1 MRFETAQVLEI
12 AGISKDT
19 LRHWK
24 KVLQPISRYDGRSAK
39 YSLAELLAICVIAR
53 ATQDLGVTIS
63 QITKSAD
70 WLFAE
75 AGNRMLPEHHQAVV
89 YLLPDGGGIWSTG
102 LPIEID
108 AAIIIR
114 IGPIL
119 DKIRSAPDQAQA
131 QLALP
136 FKST

>member
-12 AGISKDT
+12 AGVTKDT
-19 LRHWK
+19 LRHWRK
-24 KVLQPISRYDGRSAK
+24 LLPPIKRFDGRSTK
-39 YSLAELLAICVIAR
+39 YSLPDLVAICVIAR
-53 ATQDLGVTIS
+53 ATQELGVTIS
-63 QITKSAD
+63 QIAKSAD

-75 AGNRMLPEHHQAVV
+75 AENRVLAEHYHAIV
-89 YLLPDGGGIWSTG
+89 YLMPDGKGIWATSLLTD
-102 LPIEID
+102 LD
-108 AAIIIR
+108 AAIVIR

-119 DKIRSAPDQAQA
+119 DRIKSAPDTQA